1 MAGGDDDKVKISL
14 FALGENGSV
23 TEQTKLLLPKYS
35 EISRENVMDILKEEV
50 GQTFVHVLEDAG
62 VYKCNEEGRKAFL
75 RFIET
80 L

>member
-1 MAGGDDDKVKISL
+1 
-14 FALGENGSV
+14 
-23 TEQTKLLLPKYS
+23 
-35 EISRENVMDILKEEV
+35 MDILKEEV